1 MVPVSLPCE
10 TFARGRS
17 TCHQL
22 RIVRGTRQDE
32 SASAALEQPLLSRW
46 SRDGACALR
55 CAKMKVER
63 NRPPPGIPNLVA
75 SIDVGQF
82 PSSRPNPN
90 RTVGE
95 GIDRCLACLPCG
107 MRENNPP
114 PSLHQD
120 WVDCG
125 DQRSRPSWTVFGGA
139 RYLLCKY
146 STPYVR
152 SGWHSP
158 ASLTSALDTYLR
170 WASYRQATCST
181 TFHGRLLRM
190 IVDGGSD
197 VGIN

>member
-75 SIDVGQF
+75 SMLGNSRLPGLTLIEQSERGSIDAL
-82 PSSRPNPN
+82 
-90 RTVGE
+90 
-95 GIDRCLACLPCG
+95 LACHVVCGRTILPHRCTKLSG
-107 MRENNPP
+107 LRG
-114 PSLHQD
+114 STLSSVLD
-120 WVDCG
+120 SIWRCA
-125 DQRSRPSWTVFGGA
+125 VFT
-139 RYLLCKY
+139 L
-146 STPYVR
+146 
-152 SGWHSP
+152 
-158 ASLTSALDTYLR
+158 
-170 WASYRQATCST
+170 
-181 TFHGRLLRM
+181 
-190 IVDGGSD
+190 
-197 VGIN
+197 